1 MEEGVG
7 RLLEFL
13 GAKEKRGHLWNPTD
27 SLELSSQSPPDLC
40 QPRPPSAVLGV
51 GGYATPVEVLS
62 YCTILESVM
71 HTTNLVQYTSTLER
85 L

>member
-27 SLELSSQSPPDLC
+27 SLELSYQYPSDLC
-40 QPRPPSAVLGV
+40 QPRPPCAVLG
-51 GGYATPVEVLS
+51 GGNATPVKVLFC
-62 YCTILESVM
+62 CTRVNNAHHKFCAI
-71 HTTNLVQYTSTLER
+71 H
-85 L
+85 